1 MQKLSLYKLK
11 VLCSKFFVD
20 KFNFYGFKD
29 PPPFTL
35 NHSLPSHP
43 IKKSIFLGT
52 WIKINFLIVNI
63 HRFFWEMIIFT
74 SAMLLESE
82 WYRMTVSY
90 KTICTLTWC
99 ICIWCIAQMV
109 KQLTADSVIQRSNP
123 ALGNYNFC
131 HKRIQPVSTS
141 CIRLGA
147 FFNFRFFVGIW
158 THDLHATKPMCSN
171 WAI

>member
-1 MQKLSLYKLK
+1 MVLK
-11 VLCSKFFVD
+11 
-20 KFNFYGFKD
+20 
-29 PPPFTL
+29 TL
-35 NHSLPSHP
+35 HHSPLLIPSRLTP
-43 IKKSIFLGT
+43 LKKSIFLGT
-52 WIKINFLIVNI
+52 WNKIIFLIVNI

-99 ICIWCIAQMV
+99 ICGEIAQMV

-123 ALGNYNFC
+123 ALGNYNFR
-131 HKRIQPVSTS
+131 HKRIHPVSTS